1 MEEGTN
7 ELPILFAPDDPNT
20 ESPRILVLPTFFE
33 RVSGWTVSNSRK
45 WMKKFMTEKVLPHRI
60 SIQWQKDDLAIFNNR
75 RWIHSSTPANE
86 YIKNENGPTRF
97 LMQTFIPTKRPFR
110 AITPNA
116 KNAYA
121 CYNTKWINDQELS
134 IISAHNAINFAN
146 SIIENGANTLDNAYE
161 YRVKPDSQ
169 LF

>member
-1 MEEGTN
+1 
-7 ELPILFAPDDPNT
+7 
-20 ESPRILVLPTFFE
+20 
-33 RVSGWTVSNSRK
+33 
-45 WMKKFMTEKVLPHRI
+45 
-60 SIQWQKDDLAIFNNR
+60 
-75 RWIHSSTPANE
+75 
-86 YIKNENGPTRF
+86 
-97 LMQTFIPTKRPFR
+97 MQTFIPTKRPFR